1 MIITI
6 ILFVLIALGII
17 LYKNMSTNTFTK
29 VAKTG
34 DEAAVVK
41 AFLNEM
47 IPHHQDAVD
56 SSIKIM
62 NNLDITNG
70 QVRIFAANVV
80 DTQTF
85 EISKMKNIY
94 REYLGMEYAPTVS
107 MSMHATTTA
116 DLKGDELAKKYTK
129 DMIVHHQKAID
140 ISKDYI
146 EILDQISK
154 ANSSK
159 ENGLT
164 ITNSHPALDSTYEL
178 AKQIIDTQ
186 TKEIEVMK
194 GWKF

>member
-1 MIITI
+1 
-6 ILFVLIALGII
+6 
-17 LYKNMSTNTFTK
+17 MSTNTFTK